1 MLYTAFGAMHDDI
14 VNTLGCANR
23 LGGNRGRG
31 KIRGSTGGIRKL
43 RVKKWNGISREAVT
57 CGKF

>member
-31 KIRGSTGGIRKL
+31 KIRAAGPSTGT
-43 RVKKWNGISREAVT
+43 RVP
-57 CGKF
+57 